1 MEKRNRLKLLNPF
14 LEHLVSEG
22 STDPAVH
29 NALGKIIVD
38 SNNNPEHFLTTNP
51 YYESQASVLKAFGGC
66 TQCSEEQ
73 ACLQCCKVY
82 PKPEA
87 SCNCSSMFFSLELC
101 MMVDARW
108 PRGRRLCECTQ
119 IPQFHPQSPLCSPIS
134 LVQVVGKYCE
144 KRDPN
149 LACVAYKRG
158 SCDDALVD
166 CTNRHSLF
174 KVQARYIV
182 ERMDTALWAKVLEEE
197 NPFRR
202 QLIDQVSALPVPT
215 IW

>member
-1 MEKRNRLKLLNPF
+1 MQTFALDIVIPVGLQGSHAAPPRARKVMACTAQTGRGAAAQVEKRNRLKLLNPF

-51 YYESQASVLKAFGGC
+51 YYDSAA
-66 TQCSEEQ
+66 
-73 ACLQCCKVY
+73 
-82 PKPEA
+82 
-87 SCNCSSMFFSLELC
+87 
-101 MMVDARW
+101 
-108 PRGRRLCECTQ
+108 
-119 IPQFHPQSPLCSPIS
+119 
-134 LVQVVGKYCE
+134 VGKYCE

-158 SCDDALVD
+158 ACDDALVD

-174 KVQARYIV
+174 KVRARLGTLARTKCRV
-182 ERMDTALWAKVLEEE
+182 
-197 NPFRR
+197 
-202 QLIDQVSALPVPT
+202 QG
-215 IW
+215 

>member
-51 YYESQASVLKAFGGC
+51 YYDSG
-66 TQCSEEQ
+66 
-73 ACLQCCKVY
+73 
-82 PKPEA
+82 
-87 SCNCSSMFFSLELC
+87 
-101 MMVDARW
+101 
-108 PRGRRLCECTQ
+108 
-119 IPQFHPQSPLCSPIS
+119 
-134 LVQVVGKYCE
+134 VVGKYCE

-158 SCDDALVD
+158 ACDDALVD

-174 KVQARYIV
+174 KARAAPLCLLWRCCATPYLHTPVVQQ
-182 ERMDTALWAKVLEEE
+182 
-197 NPFRR
+197 
-202 QLIDQVSALPVPT
+202 QLSALMAAARPSSQHVWCQPSTLVPALNAL
-215 IW
+215 

>member
-1 MEKRNRLKLLNPF
+1 MSSLTRYIFLKSVHMQVEKRNRLKLLNPF

-51 YYESQASVLKAFGGC
+51 YYDSA
-66 TQCSEEQ
+66 
-73 ACLQCCKVY
+73 
-82 PKPEA
+82 
-87 SCNCSSMFFSLELC
+87 
-101 MMVDARW
+101 
-108 PRGRRLCECTQ
+108 
-119 IPQFHPQSPLCSPIS
+119 
-134 LVQVVGKYCE
+134 VVGKYCE

-174 KVQARYIV
+174 KVSQFQR
-182 ERMDTALWAKVLEEE
+182 
-197 NPFRR
+197 
-202 QLIDQVSALPVPT
+202 VPAT
-215 IW
+215 